1 MRQRIFAL
9 LLIGLSGTL
18 AYLTL
23 GYSTS
28 FSYEPVGPRAFPWL
42 LLGGLALAG
51 VYLLLFE
58 GKKNES
64 TEPFFTDKKIAI
76 KILLCIVNFL
86 IYAALFETIGF
97 ILSSLIFSYGL
108 ARLYGATLLQTWL
121 GMTVLVLSLY
131 GLFEYIFDVPLP
143 LGLLDIM

>member
-58 GKKNES
+58 GKNKS
-64 TEPFFTDKKIAI
+64 KEPMFADKKIAI
-76 KILLCIVNFL
+76 KIFLCIVNFL

>member
-9 LLIGLSGTL
+9 VLIGLSGTL

-58 GKKNES
+58 GKNKS
-64 TEPFFTDKKIAI
+64 KEPMFADKKIAI
-76 KILLCIVNFL
+76 KIFLCIVNFL